1 MIQSNH
7 YVNGGECNG
16 LTQLSE
22 IASQS
27 SSQNYGSVGE
37 LYSTPQEINEKKID
51 EVLTEDVRKLNI
63 I

>member
-16 LTQLSE
+16 LIQLSE

-37 LYSTPQEINEKKID
+37 LYFTPQEINEKKID

>member
-16 LTQLSE
+16 LIQLSE

>member
-1 MIQSNH
+1 MH
-7 YVNGGECNG
+7 G
-16 LTQLSE
+16 LIQLSE

-27 SSQNYGSVGE
+27 SSQNYGSVRE

-51 EVLTEDVRKLNI
+51 EVLTEYVRKLKI

>member
-1 MIQSNH
+1 MIQGNH

-16 LTQLSE
+16 LIQLSE

-27 SSQNYGSVGE
+27 SSQNCGSVGE

-51 EVLTEDVRKLNI
+51 EVLTEYVRKLKI

>member
-7 YVNGGECNG
+7 CVNGGECNG
-16 LTQLSE
+16 LIQLSE

-51 EVLTEDVRKLNI
+51 EVLTEYVRKLKI